1 MVGVALGVDNRVCAV
16 SNDITNLCI
25 ELSPKMFLYNKEV
38 MKFFMRRNP
47 QLTDHCGVHFMVP
60 NPNPCLISTC
70 GDVILKL
77 HVERAGIDLSCYL
90 PCQRCR

>member
-38 MKFFMRRNP
+38 MKSFMRRNP
-47 QLTDHCGVHFMVP
+47 KVTDH
-60 NPNPCLISTC
+60 
-70 GDVILKL
+70 
-77 HVERAGIDLSCYL
+77 
-90 PCQRCR
+90 